1 MKRGY
6 VHARAGHVK
15 RRGAGDSMQ
24 RSTFCA
30 TSLSPLP
37 AACAALALALTP
49 AACSPPSPPGGDRA
63 PERPAA
69 APEPK
74 PEPAPAEPAAPA
86 AAEPAKPPGAEP
98 TAADIAAAKLRV
110 LDPSA
115 ATRTAP
121 ERFTV
126 VLETTRGDL
135 HMDVRRSWA
144 PLGADRFYN
153 LVKQGFYED
162 VAFFRVIE
170 GFVAQVGLHGDPA
183 VNTLWRTQRIE
194 DDPVTQSNLPGM
206 VTFAMGGKNSR
217 TTQFF
222 INLGNNAN
230 LDAMGFAPFGR
241 VRELDVLKT
250 LHAGYGEGAPG
261 GRGPLQARIQRE
273 GNAYLKA
280 EFPQLD
286 YIKRALIVD
295 EKSPSPGAR

>member
-6 VHARAGHVK
+6 LHAHAAGVK
-15 RRGAGDSMQ
+15 HRGPGDTMQ
-24 RSTFCA
+24 RSNRAPSAPSF
-30 TSLSPLP
+30 P
-37 AACAALALALTP
+37 AACGALALALTLT
-49 AACSPPSPPGGDRA
+49 ACSPPAPPGGDRA
-63 PERPAA
+63 PERAA
-69 APEPK
+69 APENAPQ
-74 PEPAPAEPAAPA
+74 PAPAAPPAQEPEKPP
-86 AAEPAKPPGAEP
+86 AAEPSAGE
-98 TAADIAAAKLRV
+98 IAAAKLRA
-110 LDPSA
+110 LDPSN

-135 HMDVRRSWA
+135 HLDVRRSWA

-153 LVKQGFYED
+153 LVKLGFYED

-170 GFVAQVGLHGDPA
+170 GFVAQVGLHGEPA
-183 VNTLWRTQRIE
+183 VNELWRAQRIE

-206 VTFAMGGKNSR
+206 VTFAMGGKNTR

-222 INLGNNAN
+222 INLGDNAN
-230 LDAMGFAPFGR
+230 LDKMGFAPFGR

-286 YIKRALIVD
+286 YIKRALVVD
-295 EKSPSPGAR
+295 EKSPSPSTR

>member
-6 VHARAGHVK
+6 VHARAAEVM
-15 RRGAGDSMQ
+15 RRGAGDTMQ
-24 RSTFCA
+24 RLFCG
-30 TSLSPLP
+30 TLLP
-37 AACAALALALTP
+37 PFAAACATLALALAL
-49 AACSPPSPPGGDRA
+49 AACSPPSPPGADRTPERAAA
-63 PERPAA
+63 PESPPQPAPAQPAA
-69 APEPK
+69 AP
-74 PEPAPAEPAAPA
+74 AADQQ
-86 AAEPAKPPGAEP
+86 AKPLGAEP
-98 TAADIAAAKLRV
+98 SAAEIAAAKLRM
-110 LDPSA
+110 LDPGS
-115 ATRTAP
+115 ATRKAP

-135 HMDVRRSWA
+135 HLDVRRSWA

-170 GFVAQVGLHGDPA
+170 GFVAQVGLHGDPE

-250 LHAGYGEGAPG
+250 LHAGYGEGAPA

-295 EKSPSPGAR
+295 EKSPSPAAR